1 TKGMDEDAERSRP
14 VAGAGDPLGEH
25 AGQGGRGDLGHDSE
39 ERLLPTPDTRPS
51 LSSAVRHAEDED
63 PFGRE
68 EALQADRQG
77 QGPRPSRLLEPHPQ
91 EEVAQAQAG
100 LPPAARDLA
109 ARRPARQED
118 AGGGQVTRVKR
129 SVNARKKRR
138 ATLERAKG

>member
-1 TKGMDEDAERSRP
+1 MVRVFFRSARGRCHRP
-14 VAGAGDPLGEH
+14 AHGVAGRE
-25 AGQGGRGDLGHDSE
+25 
-39 ERLLPTPDTRPS
+39 TRPS
-51 LSSAVRHAEDED
+51 LSCAVRHAEDED

-77 QGPRPSRLLEPHPQ
+77 QGPWPSRELEPHPR
-91 EEVAQAQAG
+91 EEVAQAQAE

-109 ARRPARQED
+109 ARHAARQEA

-138 ATLERAKG
+138 ATLERAKGFRGEAHSNYKRAKEAVMK